1 MLKAKDDFNKDLAE
15 AVERVIMLHASQCN
29 LPKNFGRVTLK
40 EVKKTILR
48 SAKTFYGSNS
58 AASRATGLS
67 RGLYL
72 DKMN

>member
-1 MLKAKDDFNKDLAE
+1 MLKGKDDFNRELSE

-29 LPKNFGRVTLK
+29 LPKDFGRVTLK

-48 SAKTFYGSNS
+48 SARTFYGSNS

-67 RGLYL
+67 RNLYL
-72 DKMN
+72 DKTN